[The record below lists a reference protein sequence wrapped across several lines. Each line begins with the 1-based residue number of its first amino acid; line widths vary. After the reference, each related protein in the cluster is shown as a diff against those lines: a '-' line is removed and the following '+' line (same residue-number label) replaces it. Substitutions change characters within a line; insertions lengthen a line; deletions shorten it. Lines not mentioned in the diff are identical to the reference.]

1 MLSRIHAC
9 MQLLK
14 EKRHRRAA
22 HLALEALGNHPAS
35 SELMHLLAEAEAA
48 VKWYPH
54 FRDALVQVTLT
65 GPATTFTIGDVL
77 TVKYNY
83 SHQKPEHENKKFKPF
98 SDWLQ
103 GLVTRHDQK
112 VMRNSH
118 LPQEQVDRVL
128 QKVGGVEAL
137 NNMRTAEDAPELAPL
152 RHSFQHQRQCLS
164 LPPLFRK
171 FFSITGVTRC
181 KERERERERGRERE
195 RERGREARC
204 GRERQEGREA
214 RQARPR
220 LDSRQARRQEA
231 RQARRERQDGRQTRR
246 PAAWGAYA
254 PTNRCVWRVGAFT
267 INLSRHTDK
276 EELICWWARA
286 GANTGQDT
294 VTET

>member
-98 SDWLQ
+98 SDSLQ

-181 KERERERERGRERE
+181 KERERERERGR
-195 RERGREARC
+195 GRE
-204 GRERQEGREA
+204 
-214 RQARPR
+214 
-220 LDSRQARRQEA
+220 
-231 RQARRERQDGRQTRR
+231 
-246 PAAWGAYA
+246 
-254 PTNRCVWRVGAFT
+254 
-267 INLSRHTDK
+267 
-276 EELICWWARA
+276 
-286 GANTGQDT
+286 
-294 VTET
+294 

>member
-98 SDWLQ
+98 SDSLQ

-137 NNMRTAEDAPELAPL
+137 NNMRTAENHTDWLARTLPKLPVSVSASRPVFLALPASLPVSSPVSIPAWALPVLPPSPL
-152 RHSFQHQRQCLS
+152 VFLFRILPPFLS
-164 LPPLFRK
+164 LSLSLSLSPSPSPSPSLCTCNAK
-171 FFSITGVTRC
+171 KLAAKGG
-181 KERERERERGRERE
+181 EREALALVLKAMTQWREHGR
-195 RERGREARC
+195 
-204 GRERQEGREA
+204 
-214 RQARPR
+214 
-220 LDSRQARRQEA
+220 
-231 RQARRERQDGRQTRR
+231 
-246 PAAWGAYA
+246 
-254 PTNRCVWRVGAFT
+254 V
-267 INLSRHTDK
+267 
-276 EELICWWARA
+276 
-286 GANTGQDT
+286 
-294 VTET
+294 